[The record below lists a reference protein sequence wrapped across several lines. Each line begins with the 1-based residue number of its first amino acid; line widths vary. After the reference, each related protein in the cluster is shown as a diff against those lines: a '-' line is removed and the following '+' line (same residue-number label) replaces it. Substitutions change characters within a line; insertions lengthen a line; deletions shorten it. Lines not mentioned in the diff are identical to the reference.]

1 LEVNLR
7 DPKRILEKI
16 IGINHDFDRFEQTGE
31 SFEQLVEVLR
41 DVIKCRLTRQWIKN
55 NYGFDIFVSPET
67 FTLLLDIPQINF
79 IENSSRTMEL
89 DTVSLKKV
97 RKLGDPVTVGNL
109 NALLRELYRNLES
122 IQNRL
127 QNDYPNPLLINIM
140 RSDLIELVTE
150 QIESIKILNGRLTG
164 YILNLGKVRSIEY
177 SFKGL
182 FPDSVNIGPLR
193 KIWPIVE
200 REMEFY
206 RKCSEMNERWEA
218 IGIDLFQVLRKG
230 GLPNLRENI
239 QEMGNL
245 LWKIVYNQK
254 SVEQCLKIMG
264 IDFTDARTVLEDSDH
279 LKLNNV

>member
-1 LEVNLR
+1 LEINLR
-7 DPKRILEKI
+7 NPKRILEKI
-16 IGINHDFDRFEQTGE
+16 IGISHDFDRLEQTGE

-41 DVIKCRLTRQWIKN
+41 DVMKCRLTRQWINN

-79 IENSSRTMEL
+79 IENSNRTMEL
-89 DTVSLKKV
+89 DTISLKKM

-122 IQNRL
+122 IQGRL
-127 QNDYPNPLLINIM
+127 QNDYPNPLLINAM
-140 RSDLIELVTE
+140 RSDLIGLVTE
-150 QIESIKILNGRLTG
+150 QIESIKMLNGRLTG
-164 YILNLGKVRSIEY
+164 YILNLGKVKAIEN

-182 FPDSVNIGPLR
+182 FPDSVNIDLLR

-264 IDFTDARTVLEDSDH
+264 IDFTDARTVLDSNR

>member
-1 LEVNLR
+1 MR

-16 IGINHDFDRFEQTGE
+16 IGISYDFDRFEQTGE
-31 SFEQLVEVLR
+31 SLEQLVEVLR
-41 DVIKCRLTRQWIKN
+41 DVIKCRLTRQWINN

-67 FTLLLDIPQINF
+67 FTLLLGIPQINF
-79 IENSSRTMEL
+79 IENSNRTMDL

-109 NALLRELYRNLES
+109 NAILRELYRNLES
-122 IQNRL
+122 IQGRL
-127 QNDYPNPLLINIM
+127 QNDYPNPLLINAM

-164 YILNLGKVRSIEY
+164 YILNLGKVKSIEY

-182 FPDSVNIGPLR
+182 FPDSVNIGLLR
-193 KIWPIVE
+193 KTWPIVE
-200 REMEFY
+200 MEMGFY

-218 IGIDLFQVLRKG
+218 IGIDLFQVLRKD

-264 IDFTDARTVLEDSDH
+264 IDFTDARTILDSDH
-279 LKLNNV
+279 LKLKNV

>member
-1 LEVNLR
+1 LEVKLR

-16 IGINHDFDRFEQTGE
+16 IGTSHDFDRFEQTGE

-41 DVIKCRLTRQWIKN
+41 GVMKCRLTRQWINN

-79 IENSSRTMEL
+79 IENSNRTMEL
-89 DTVSLKKV
+89 NTVSLKKM

-127 QNDYPNPLLINIM
+127 QNDYPNPLLINSM
-140 RSDLIELVTE
+140 HSDLIGLVTE

-164 YILNLGKVRSIEY
+164 YIFNLGKVKSIEY

-182 FPDSVNIGPLR
+182 FPDSVDIGLLR
-193 KIWPIVE
+193 KTWPIVE
-200 REMEFY
+200 REMQFY
-206 RKCSEMNERWEA
+206 RKCSEMNVRWEA
-218 IGIDLFQVLRKG
+218 LGIDLFQVLRKS
-230 GLPNLRENI
+230 GLSNLRENI
-239 QEMGNL
+239 QEMGSL

-264 IDFTDARTVLEDSDH
+264 VDFTDARTVLDSDH
-279 LKLNNV
+279 LKLKNV

>member
-1 LEVNLR
+1 LEINLR
-7 DPKRILEKI
+7 NPKRILEKI
-16 IGINHDFDRFEQTGE
+16 IGIGHDFDRLEETGE
-31 SFEQLVEVLR
+31 SLEQLVEVLR
-41 DVIKCRLTRQWIKN
+41 DIMKCRLTRHWINN

-79 IENSSRTMEL
+79 IENSNRAMEL
-89 DTVSLKKV
+89 DTVSLKKM

-122 IQNRL
+122 IQGRL
-127 QNDYPNPLLINIM
+127 QNGYPNPLLINAM

-164 YILNLGKVRSIEY
+164 YILSLGKVKSIEH
-177 SFKGL
+177 SFKEL
-182 FPDSVNIGPLR
+182 FPDSVNIGLLR
-193 KIWPIVE
+193 KTWPIVE

-206 RKCSEMNERWEA
+206 RKCSEMNVRWEA
-218 IGIDLFQVLRKG
+218 LGIDLFQVLRKD

-264 IDFTDARTVLEDSDH
+264 VDFTDARTVLDSDH

>member
-1 LEVNLR
+1 LR
-7 DPKRILEKI
+7 NPKRILEKI
-16 IGINHDFDRFEQTGE
+16 IGISHDFDRLEETGE
-31 SFEQLVEVLR
+31 SLEQLVEVLR
-41 DVIKCRLTRQWIKN
+41 DVVKCRLTRQWVNN

-89 DTVSLKKV
+89 DTVSLKKM

-122 IQNRL
+122 IQGRL
-127 QNDYPNPLLINIM
+127 QNDYPNPLLISAM

-164 YILNLGKVRSIEY
+164 YILNLSKVKSIEY

-182 FPDSVNIGPLR
+182 FPDSVNIGLLR
-193 KIWPIVE
+193 KTWPIVE

-206 RKCSEMNERWEA
+206 RKCSEMNVRWEA
-218 IGIDLFQVLRKG
+218 LGIDLFQVLRKG
-230 GLPNLRENI
+230 GLSNLRENI
-239 QEMGNL
+239 QEMGSL

-264 IDFTDARTVLEDSDH
+264 VDFTDTRTVLDSDH
-279 LKLNNV
+279 LKLKNV

>member
-1 LEVNLR
+1 LEVSLR

-16 IGINHDFDRFEQTGE
+16 IGISHDFDRLEQTGE
-31 SFEQLVEVLR
+31 SFEQLIEVLR
-41 DVIKCRLTRQWIKN
+41 DVMKCRLTRQWINN
-55 NYGFDIFVSPET
+55 NYGFDIFVSPEI

-79 IENSSRTMEL
+79 IENSNRTMEL
-89 DTVSLKKV
+89 DTLSLKKM
-97 RKLGDPVTVGNL
+97 RKLRDPVTVGNL

-122 IQNRL
+122 IQSRL
-127 QNDYPNPLLINIM
+127 QNDYPNPLLINVM
-140 RSDLIELVTE
+140 RSDLIGLVTE

-164 YILNLGKVRSIEY
+164 YILSLGKVKSIEY

-182 FPDSVNIGPLR
+182 FPDSVNIGLLR

-206 RKCSEMNERWEA
+206 RKCSEMNERWDA

-264 IDFTDARTVLEDSDH
+264 IDFTDARTILDSDH

>member
-1 LEVNLR
+1 MEINLR
-7 DPKRILEKI
+7 NPKRILEKI
-16 IGINHDFDRFEQTGE
+16 IGISHDFDRLEQTGE

-41 DVIKCRLTRQWIKN
+41 DVMKCRLTRQWINN

-79 IENSSRTMEL
+79 IENSNRTMEL
-89 DTVSLKKV
+89 DTISLKKM

-122 IQNRL
+122 IQGRL
-127 QNDYPNPLLINIM
+127 QNDYPNPLLINAM
-140 RSDLIELVTE
+140 RSDLIGLVTE
-150 QIESIKILNGRLTG
+150 QIESIKMLNGRLTG
-164 YILNLGKVRSIEY
+164 YILNLGKVKAIEN

-182 FPDSVNIGPLR
+182 FPDSVNIDLLR

-254 SVEQCLKIMG
+254 SVEQCLEIMG
-264 IDFTDARTVLEDSDH
+264 IDFTDARTVLDSNR

>member
-1 LEVNLR
+1 MEINLR
-7 DPKRILEKI
+7 NPKRILEKI
-16 IGINHDFDRFEQTGE
+16 IGISHDFDRLEQTGE

-41 DVIKCRLTRQWIKN
+41 DVMKCRLTRQWINN

-79 IENSSRTMEL
+79 IENSNRTMEL
-89 DTVSLKKV
+89 DTISLKKM

-122 IQNRL
+122 IQGRL
-127 QNDYPNPLLINIM
+127 QNDYPNPLLINAM
-140 RSDLIELVTE
+140 RSDLIGLVTE
-150 QIESIKILNGRLTG
+150 QIESIKMLNGRLTG
-164 YILNLGKVRSIEY
+164 YILNLGKVKAIEN

-182 FPDSVNIGPLR
+182 FPDSVNIDLLR

-264 IDFTDARTVLEDSDH
+264 IDFTDARTVLDSNH

>member
-1 LEVNLR
+1 MRN
-7 DPKRILEKI
+7 PKRILEKI
-16 IGINHDFDRFEQTGE
+16 IGISHDFDRLEQTGE

-41 DVIKCRLTRQWIKN
+41 DVMKCRLTRQWINN

-79 IENSSRTMEL
+79 IENSNRTMEL
-89 DTVSLKKV
+89 DTISLKKM

-122 IQNRL
+122 IQGRL
-127 QNDYPNPLLINIM
+127 QNDYPNPLLINAM
-140 RSDLIELVTE
+140 RSDLIGLVTE
-150 QIESIKILNGRLTG
+150 QIESIKMLNGRLTG
-164 YILNLGKVRSIEY
+164 YILNLGKVKAIEN

-182 FPDSVNIGPLR
+182 FPDSVNIDLLR

-254 SVEQCLKIMG
+254 SVEQCLEIMG
-264 IDFTDARTVLEDSDH
+264 IDFTDARTVLDSNR

>member
-1 LEVNLR
+1 MR

-16 IGINHDFDRFEQTGE
+16 IGISYDFDRFEQTGE
-31 SFEQLVEVLR
+31 SLEQLVEVLR
-41 DVIKCRLTRQWIKN
+41 DVMKWRLTRQWINN

-67 FTLLLDIPQINF
+67 FTLLLGIPQINF
-79 IENSSRTMEL
+79 IENSNRTMDL

-109 NALLRELYRNLES
+109 NAILRELYRNLES
-122 IQNRL
+122 IQGRL
-127 QNDYPNPLLINIM
+127 QNDHPNPLLINAM
-140 RSDLIELVTE
+140 RSDLIGLVTE

-164 YILNLGKVRSIEY
+164 YILNLGKVRSIEN

-182 FPDSVNIGPLR
+182 FPDTVNIDLLR

-230 GLPNLRENI
+230 GLSNLRENI

-264 IDFTDARTVLEDSDH
+264 IDFTDARTVLDSNR

>member
-1 LEVNLR
+1 MR

-16 IGINHDFDRFEQTGE
+16 IGISYDFDRFEQTGE
-31 SFEQLVEVLR
+31 SLEQLVEVLR
-41 DVIKCRLTRQWIKN
+41 DVMKCRLTRQWINN

-67 FTLLLDIPQINF
+67 FTLLLGIPQINF
-79 IENSSRTMEL
+79 IENSNRTMDL

-109 NALLRELYRNLES
+109 NAILRELYRNLES
-122 IQNRL
+122 IQGRL
-127 QNDYPNPLLINIM
+127 QNDYPNPLLINAM
-140 RSDLIELVTE
+140 RSDLIGLVTE

-164 YILNLGKVRSIEY
+164 YILNLGKVKSIEY

-182 FPDSVNIGPLR
+182 FPDSVNIGLLR
-193 KIWPIVE
+193 KTWPIIE

-230 GLPNLRENI
+230 GLSNLRENI

-264 IDFTDARTVLEDSDH
+264 IDFTDVRTVLDSDN

>member
-1 LEVNLR
+1 LEINLR
-7 DPKRILEKI
+7 NPKRILEKI
-16 IGINHDFDRFEQTGE
+16 IGISHDFDRLEETGE
-31 SFEQLVEVLR
+31 SLEQLVEVLR
-41 DVIKCRLTRQWIKN
+41 DVVKCRLTRQWVNN

-89 DTVSLKKV
+89 DTVSLKKM

-122 IQNRL
+122 IQGRL
-127 QNDYPNPLLINIM
+127 QNDYPNPLLINAM

-164 YILNLGKVRSIEY
+164 YILNLGKVKSIEY
-177 SFKGL
+177 SFKEL
-182 FPDSVNIGPLR
+182 FPDSVNIGLLR
-193 KIWPIVE
+193 KTWPIVE
-200 REMEFY
+200 REMGFY
-206 RKCSEMNERWEA
+206 RKCSQMNERWEA

-264 IDFTDARTVLEDSDH
+264 IDFTDARTVLDSDH
-279 LKLNNV
+279 LKLKNV

>member
-1 LEVNLR
+1 MRN
-7 DPKRILEKI
+7 PKRILEKI
-16 IGINHDFDRFEQTGE
+16 IGISHDFDRLEQTGE

-41 DVIKCRLTRQWIKN
+41 DVMKCRLTRQWINN

-122 IQNRL
+122 IQGRL
-127 QNDYPNPLLINIM
+127 QNDYPNPLLINAM
-140 RSDLIELVTE
+140 RSDLIGLVTE
-150 QIESIKILNGRLTG
+150 QIESIKMLNGRLTG
-164 YILNLGKVRSIEY
+164 YILNLGKVKAIEN

-182 FPDSVNIGPLR
+182 FPDSVNIDLLR

-264 IDFTDARTVLEDSDH
+264 IDFTDARTVLDSNR

>member
-1 LEVNLR
+1 LR
-7 DPKRILEKI
+7 NPKRILEKI
-16 IGINHDFDRFEQTGE
+16 IGISHDFDRLEQTGE

-41 DVIKCRLTRQWIKN
+41 DVMKCRLTRQWINN

-79 IENSSRTMEL
+79 IENSNRTMEL
-89 DTVSLKKV
+89 DTISLKKM

-122 IQNRL
+122 IQGRL
-127 QNDYPNPLLINIM
+127 QNDYPNPLLINAM
-140 RSDLIELVTE
+140 RSDLIGLVTE
-150 QIESIKILNGRLTG
+150 QIESIKMLNGRLTG
-164 YILNLGKVRSIEY
+164 YILNLGKVKAIEN

-182 FPDSVNIGPLR
+182 FPDSVNIDLLR

-264 IDFTDARTVLEDSDH
+264 IDFTDARTVLDSNR

>member
-1 LEVNLR
+1 MEINLR
-7 DPKRILEKI
+7 NPKRILEKI
-16 IGINHDFDRFEQTGE
+16 IGISHDFDRLEQTGE

-41 DVIKCRLTRQWIKN
+41 DVMKCRLTRQWINN

-79 IENSSRTMEL
+79 IENSNRTMEL
-89 DTVSLKKV
+89 DTISLKKM

-122 IQNRL
+122 IQGRL
-127 QNDYPNPLLINIM
+127 QNDYPNPLLINAM
-140 RSDLIELVTE
+140 RSDLIGLVTE
-150 QIESIKILNGRLTG
+150 QIESIKMLNGRLTG
-164 YILNLGKVRSIEY
+164 YILNLGKVKAIEN

-182 FPDSVNIGPLR
+182 FPDAVNIDLLR

-254 SVEQCLKIMG
+254 SVEQCLEIMG
-264 IDFTDARTVLEDSDH
+264 IDFTDARTVLDSNR

>member
-1 LEVNLR
+1 MR

-16 IGINHDFDRFEQTGE
+16 IGISYDFDRFEQTGE
-31 SFEQLVEVLR
+31 SLEQLVEVLR
-41 DVIKCRLTRQWIKN
+41 DVMKWRLTRQWINN

-67 FTLLLDIPQINF
+67 FTLLLGIPQINF
-79 IENSSRTMEL
+79 IENSNRTMDL

-109 NALLRELYRNLES
+109 NAILRELYRNLES
-122 IQNRL
+122 IQGRL
-127 QNDYPNPLLINIM
+127 QNDYPNPLLINAM

-164 YILNLGKVRSIEY
+164 YILNLGKVKSIEY

-182 FPDSVNIGPLR
+182 FPDSVNIGLLR
-193 KIWPIVE
+193 KTWPIIE

-218 IGIDLFQVLRKG
+218 IGIDLFQVLRNG

-254 SVEQCLKIMG
+254 SVEQCLKIIG
-264 IDFTDARTVLEDSDH
+264 IDLTNARTVLDSNR

>member
-1 LEVNLR
+1 MRN
-7 DPKRILEKI
+7 PKRILEKI
-16 IGINHDFDRFEQTGE
+16 IGISHDFDRLEQTGE

-41 DVIKCRLTRQWIKN
+41 DVMKCRLTRQWINN

-67 FTLLLDIPQINF
+67 FTLLLGIPQINF
-79 IENSSRTMEL
+79 IENSNRTMEL
-89 DTVSLKKV
+89 DTISLKKM

-122 IQNRL
+122 IQGRL
-127 QNDYPNPLLINIM
+127 QNDYPNPLLINAM
-140 RSDLIELVTE
+140 RSDLIGLVTE
-150 QIESIKILNGRLTG
+150 QIESIKMLNGRLTG
-164 YILNLGKVRSIEY
+164 YILNLGKVKAIEN

-182 FPDSVNIGPLR
+182 FPDSVNIDLLR

-264 IDFTDARTVLEDSDH
+264 IDFTDARTVLDSNR

>member
-1 LEVNLR
+1 MRN
-7 DPKRILEKI
+7 PKRILEKI
-16 IGINHDFDRFEQTGE
+16 IGISHDFDRLEQTGE

-41 DVIKCRLTRQWIKN
+41 DVMKCRLTRQWINN

-79 IENSSRTMEL
+79 IENSNRTMDL
-89 DTVSLKKV
+89 DTVSPKTV
-97 RKLGDPVTVGNL
+97 RKWGDPVTVGNL
-109 NALLRELYRNLES
+109 NAILRELYRNLES
-122 IQNRL
+122 IQGRL
-127 QNDYPNPLLINIM
+127 QNDYPNPLLINAM
-140 RSDLIELVTE
+140 RSDLIGLVTE
-150 QIESIKILNGRLTG
+150 QIESIKMLNGRLTG
-164 YILNLGKVRSIEY
+164 YILNLGKVKAIEN

-182 FPDSVNIGPLR
+182 FPDSVNIDLLR

-264 IDFTDARTVLEDSDH
+264 IDFTDARTVLDSNL

>member
-1 LEVNLR
+1 MR

-16 IGINHDFDRFEQTGE
+16 IGISYDFDRFEQTGE
-31 SFEQLVEVLR
+31 SLEQLVEVLR
-41 DVIKCRLTRQWIKN
+41 DVMKWRLTRQWINN

-67 FTLLLDIPQINF
+67 FTLLLGIPQINF
-79 IENSSRTMEL
+79 IENSNRTMDL

-109 NALLRELYRNLES
+109 NAILRELYRNLES
-122 IQNRL
+122 IQGRL
-127 QNDYPNPLLINIM
+127 QNDYPNPLLINAM

-164 YILNLGKVRSIEY
+164 YILNLGKVKSIEY

-182 FPDSVNIGPLR
+182 FPDSVNIGLLR
-193 KIWPIVE
+193 KTWPIIE

-264 IDFTDARTVLEDSDH
+264 IDFTDARTVLDSNR

>member
-1 LEVNLR
+1 LEINLR
-7 DPKRILEKI
+7 NPKRILEKI
-16 IGINHDFDRFEQTGE
+16 IGISHDFDRLEQTGE
-31 SFEQLVEVLR
+31 SFEQLVDVLR
-41 DVIKCRLTRQWIKN
+41 DVMKCRLTRQWINN

-79 IENSSRTMEL
+79 IENSNRTMEL
-89 DTVSLKKV
+89 DTISLKKM

-122 IQNRL
+122 IQGRL
-127 QNDYPNPLLINIM
+127 QNDYPNPLLINAM
-140 RSDLIELVTE
+140 RSDLIGLVTE
-150 QIESIKILNGRLTG
+150 QIESIKMLNGRLTG
-164 YILNLGKVRSIEY
+164 YILNLGKVKAIEN

-182 FPDSVNIGPLR
+182 FPDSVNIDLLR

-264 IDFTDARTVLEDSDH
+264 IDFTDARTVLDSNR

>member
-1 LEVNLR
+1 LEINLR
-7 DPKRILEKI
+7 NPKRILEKI
-16 IGINHDFDRFEQTGE
+16 IGISHDFDRLEQTGE

-41 DVIKCRLTRQWIKN
+41 DVMKCRLTRQWINN

-79 IENSSRTMEL
+79 IENSNRTMEL
-89 DTVSLKKV
+89 DTISLKKM

-122 IQNRL
+122 IQGRL
-127 QNDYPNPLLINIM
+127 QNDYPNPLLINAM
-140 RSDLIELVTE
+140 RSDLIGLVTE
-150 QIESIKILNGRLTG
+150 QIESIKMLNGRLTG
-164 YILNLGKVRSIEY
+164 YILNLGKVKAIEN

-182 FPDSVNIGPLR
+182 FPDAVNIDLLR

-264 IDFTDARTVLEDSDH
+264 IDFTDARTVLDSNR

>member
-1 LEVNLR
+1 MRN
-7 DPKRILEKI
+7 PKRILEKI
-16 IGINHDFDRFEQTGE
+16 IGISHDFDRLEETGE
-31 SFEQLVEVLR
+31 SLEQLVEVLR
-41 DVIKCRLTRQWIKN
+41 DVVKCRLTRQWVNN

-89 DTVSLKKV
+89 DTVSLKKM

-122 IQNRL
+122 IQGRL
-127 QNDYPNPLLINIM
+127 QNDYPNPLLINVM

-164 YILNLGKVRSIEY
+164 YILNLSKVKSIEY

-182 FPDSVNIGPLR
+182 FPDSVNIGLLR
-193 KIWPIVE
+193 KTWPIVE

-206 RKCSEMNERWEA
+206 RKCSEMNVRWEA
-218 IGIDLFQVLRKG
+218 LGIDLFQVLRKG
-230 GLPNLRENI
+230 GLSNLRENI

-254 SVEQCLKIMG
+254 SVEQCLKIMRV
-264 IDFTDARTVLEDSDH
+264 DFTDVRTVLDSDH
-279 LKLNNV
+279 LKLKNV

>member
-1 LEVNLR
+1 MRN
-7 DPKRILEKI
+7 PKRILEKI
-16 IGINHDFDRFEQTGE
+16 IGISHDFDRLEQTGE

-41 DVIKCRLTRQWIKN
+41 DVTKCRLTRQWIKN

-79 IENSSRTMEL
+79 IENSNRTMEL
-89 DTVSLKKV
+89 DTISLKKM

-122 IQNRL
+122 IQGRL
-127 QNDYPNPLLINIM
+127 QNDYPNPLLINAM
-140 RSDLIELVTE
+140 RSDLIGLVTE
-150 QIESIKILNGRLTG
+150 QIESIKMLNGRLTG
-164 YILNLGKVRSIEY
+164 YILNLGKVKAIEN

-182 FPDSVNIGPLR
+182 FPDSVNIDLLR

-264 IDFTDARTVLEDSDH
+264 IDFTDARTVLDSNR

>member
-1 LEVNLR
+1 MRN
-7 DPKRILEKI
+7 PKRILEKI
-16 IGINHDFDRFEQTGE
+16 IGISHDFDRLEQTGE

-41 DVIKCRLTRQWIKN
+41 DVMKCRLTRQWINN

-79 IENSSRTMEL
+79 IENSNRTMEL
-89 DTVSLKKV
+89 DTISLKKM

-122 IQNRL
+122 IQGRL
-127 QNDYPNPLLINIM
+127 QNDYPNPLLINAM
-140 RSDLIELVTE
+140 RSDLIGLVTE
-150 QIESIKILNGRLTG
+150 QIESIKMLNGRLTG
-164 YILNLGKVRSIEY
+164 YILNLGKVKAIEN

-182 FPDSVNIGPLR
+182 FPDAVNIDLLR

-254 SVEQCLKIMG
+254 SVEQCLEIMG
-264 IDFTDARTVLEDSDH
+264 IDFTDARTVLDSNR

>member
-16 IGINHDFDRFEQTGE
+16 IGINHDFDQFEQTGE

-41 DVIKCRLTRQWIKN
+41 DVVKCRLTRQWIDK

-79 IENSSRTMEL
+79 IENSNRMLDL
-89 DTVSLKKV
+89 DTVSLKQM
-97 RKLGDPVTVGNL
+97 RKLGDPVTIGNL
-109 NALLRELYRNLES
+109 NAILRELYRNLES
-122 IQNRL
+122 IQSRL
-127 QNDYPNPLLINIM
+127 QSEYPDLLLVNDM
-140 RSDLIELVTE
+140 RSDLIELITE
-150 QIESIKILNGRLTG
+150 QIESIKILHGRLTG
-164 YILNLGKVRSIEY
+164 YILSLGKVKSIEY

-182 FPDSVNIGPLR
+182 FPDSVNIGLLR
-193 KIWPIVE
+193 KTWPLLE
-200 REMEFY
+200 KEMEFY
-206 RKCSEMNERWEA
+206 RKCSEMNARWEA
-218 IGIDLFQVLRKG
+218 LGIDLFQVLRND

-254 SVEQCLKIMG
+254 PVAQCLKIVG
-264 IDFTDARTVLEDSDH
+264 IDFTDARTVLDPDYV
-279 LKLNNV
+279 KLNNA

>member
-1 LEVNLR
+1 MRN
-7 DPKRILEKI
+7 PKRILEKI
-16 IGINHDFDRFEQTGE
+16 IGISHDFDRLEQTGE

-41 DVIKCRLTRQWIKN
+41 DVMKCRLTRQWINN

-79 IENSSRTMEL
+79 IENSNRTMEL
-89 DTVSLKKV
+89 DTISLKKM

-122 IQNRL
+122 IQGRL
-127 QNDYPNPLLINIM
+127 QNDYPNPLLINAM
-140 RSDLIELVTE
+140 RSDLIGLVTE
-150 QIESIKILNGRLTG
+150 QIESIKMLNGRLTG
-164 YILNLGKVRSIEY
+164 YILNLGKVKAIEN

-182 FPDSVNIGPLR
+182 FPDSVNIDLLR

-264 IDFTDARTVLEDSDH
+264 IDFTDARTVLDSNL

>member
-1 LEVNLR
+1 LEINLR
-7 DPKRILEKI
+7 NPKRILEKI
-16 IGINHDFDRFEQTGE
+16 IGISRDFDRLEQTGE

-41 DVIKCRLTRQWIKN
+41 DVIKCRLTRQWINN

-122 IQNRL
+122 IQGRL

-254 SVEQCLKIMG
+254 SVEQCLKTIG
-264 IDFTDARTVLEDSDH
+264 IDLTDARTVLDSDY

>member
-1 LEVNLR
+1 LR

-16 IGINHDFDRFEQTGE
+16 VGVNYDFYRFEQTGE

-41 DVIKCRLTRQWIKN
+41 DVVKCRLTRQWINN

-79 IENSSRTMEL
+79 IENSNRTMEL
-89 DTVSLKKV
+89 DTISLKKM
-97 RKLGDPVTVGNL
+97 RKLEDPVTVGNL

-127 QNDYPNPLLINIM
+127 QNDYPNPLLINAM
-140 RSDLIELVTE
+140 HRDLIGVVTE
-150 QIESIKILNGRLTG
+150 KIESIKILNGRLTG
-164 YILNLGKVRSIEY
+164 YMLNLGKVKSIEHG
-177 SFKGL
+177 FKGL
-182 FPDSVNIGPLR
+182 FPDSINIGLLR
-193 KIWPIVE
+193 KTWPIVE
-200 REMEFY
+200 REMVFY
-206 RKCSEMNERWEA
+206 KKCSEMNERWEA

-230 GLPNLRENI
+230 GLSNLRENI
-239 QEMGNL
+239 QEMGSL

-264 IDFTDARTVLEDSDH
+264 IDFTDARTILDSDH
-279 LKLNNV
+279 LKLNNF

>member
-1 LEVNLR
+1 LEVSLR

-16 IGINHDFDRFEQTGE
+16 IGISYDFDRFEQTGE
-31 SFEQLVEVLR
+31 SLEQLVEVLR
-41 DVIKCRLTRQWIKN
+41 DVMKWRLTRQWINN

-67 FTLLLDIPQINF
+67 FTLLLGIPQINF
-79 IENSSRTMEL
+79 IENSNRTMDL

-109 NALLRELYRNLES
+109 NAILRELYRNLES
-122 IQNRL
+122 IQGRL
-127 QNDYPNPLLINIM
+127 QNDYPNPLLINAM

-164 YILNLGKVRSIEY
+164 YILNLGKVKSIEY

-182 FPDSVNIGPLR
+182 FPDSVNIGLLR
-193 KIWPIVE
+193 KTWPIIE

-264 IDFTDARTVLEDSDH
+264 IDFTDIRTVLDSDH
-279 LKLNNV
+279 LKLKNI

>member
-1 LEVNLR
+1 LR
-7 DPKRILEKI
+7 NPKRILEKI
-16 IGINHDFDRFEQTGE
+16 IGISHDFDRLEQTGE

-41 DVIKCRLTRQWIKN
+41 DVIKCRLTRQWINN

-122 IQNRL
+122 IQGRL
-127 QNDYPNPLLINIM
+127 QNDYPNPLLINAM
-140 RSDLIELVTE
+140 RSDLIGLVTE
-150 QIESIKILNGRLTG
+150 QIESIKMLNGRLTG
-164 YILNLGKVRSIEY
+164 YILNLGKVKAIEN

-182 FPDSVNIGPLR
+182 FPDSVNIDLLR

-264 IDFTDARTVLEDSDH
+264 IDFTDARTVLDSNR

>member
-1 LEVNLR
+1 MEINLR
-7 DPKRILEKI
+7 NPKRILEKI
-16 IGINHDFDRFEQTGE
+16 IGISHDFDRLEQTGE

-41 DVIKCRLTRQWIKN
+41 DVMKCRLTRQWINN

-79 IENSSRTMEL
+79 IENSNRTMEL
-89 DTVSLKKV
+89 DTISLKKM

-122 IQNRL
+122 IQGRL
-127 QNDYPNPLLINIM
+127 QNDYPNPLLINAM
-140 RSDLIELVTE
+140 RSDLIGLVTE
-150 QIESIKILNGRLTG
+150 QIESIKMLNGRLTG
-164 YILNLGKVRSIEY
+164 YILNLGKVKAIEN

-182 FPDSVNIGPLR
+182 FPDSVNIDLLR

-264 IDFTDARTVLEDSDH
+264 IDFTDARTVLDSNR

>member
-206 RKCSEMNERWEA
+206 RRCSEMNERWEA

>member
-1 LEVNLR
+1 VNLR

-41 DVIKCRLTRQWIKN
+41 DVMKCRLTRQWVNN

-79 IENSSRTMEL
+79 IENSNRTMEL
-89 DTVSLKKV
+89 DTVSLKKI
-97 RKLGDPVTVGNL
+97 RKLGDPITVGNL

-127 QNDYPNPLLINIM
+127 QNDYPNPLLINAM
-140 RSDLIELVTE
+140 RSDLIELVTK

-164 YILNLGKVRSIEY
+164 YMLNLGKVKAIEY
-177 SFKGL
+177 RFKGL
-182 FPDSVNIGPLR
+182 FPDSVNIGLLR
-193 KIWPIVE
+193 KTWPIVE

-230 GLPNLRENI
+230 GLSNLRENI
-239 QEMGNL
+239 QEMGSL

>member
-1 LEVNLR
+1 MR

-16 IGINHDFDRFEQTGE
+16 IGASHDFDRLEQTGE
-31 SFEQLVEVLR
+31 SFEKLVEVLR
-41 DVIKCRLTRQWIKN
+41 DVMKCRLTRHWVNN

-67 FTLLLDIPQINF
+67 FAFLLDIPQINF
-79 IENSSRTMEL
+79 IENSNRTMEL
-89 DTVSLKKV
+89 DTVSLKKT

-122 IQNRL
+122 IQSRL
-127 QNDYPNPLLINIM
+127 QNDYPNPLLINTM
-140 RSDLIELVTE
+140 RSDLIGLVTE

-164 YILNLGKVRSIEY
+164 YILNLGKVKSIEC
-177 SFKGL
+177 SFKRL
-182 FPDSVNIGPLR
+182 FPDSVNIGLLR
-193 KIWPIVE
+193 KTWPIVE

-206 RKCSEMNERWEA
+206 RKCSEMNARWEA

-230 GLPNLRENI
+230 GLSNLRENI

-264 IDFTDARTVLEDSDH
+264 IDFTDARTLLDSDH